1 MPKNIK
7 NKNEYQNMLLKKQSE
22 AKTIRKIVFR
32 VVLAALILL
41 GLAAGAIYVY
51 IQQGLKP
58 VDSANHK
65 PVRVSIPIGSSVGNI
80 AHKFKEAGL
89 IRDEKIFKYYV
100 KFKNASGFRAGEY
113 VLNKSMTMDDMIAL
127 LESGKASFAFQITV
141 PEGQQLTQIAKL
153 IAKNTKYDE
162 KTVMKKLQDK
172 AFINQLRKKYPETL
186 KKDIDNKNIKYPLE
200 GYLYPATY
208 PFDKKDTS
216 LEKIIETMIEPTD
229 EVVKQ
234 YSSQISQKKL
244 TVHQFLTMA
253 SLIEEEATQKVD
265 RGKISSVFYNRLEK
279 KMPLQTDPTVLYALG
294 AHKTKVFLKDLKVK
308 SPYNTYTNKGLPP
321 GPISNAGATS
331 LDAAIHP
338 EKTDYL
344 YFLAAKDGKV
354 IFTKNLKDHNKEKE
368 KHITNQK

>member
-1 MPKNIK
+1 
-7 NKNEYQNMLLKKQSE
+7 MLLNKQSE

-32 VVLAALILL
+32 VLLAAVILL
-41 GLAAGAIYVY
+41 VLAAGAIYVY

-58 VDSANHK
+58 VDSANDK
-65 PVRVSIPIGSSVGNI
+65 PVKVSIPIGSSVGNI

-113 VLNKSMTMDDMIAL
+113 ILNKSMTMDDMITL
-127 LESGKASFAFQITV
+127 LESGKASQNFAFQITV
-141 PEGQQLTQIAKL
+141 PEGQQLSQIAKL
-153 IAKNTKYDE
+153 IAKNTNYNE
-162 KTVMKKLQDK
+162 QTVMKKLQDK
-172 AFINQLRKKYPETL
+172 TFINQLRKKYPETL
-186 KKDIDNKNIKYPLE
+186 KKDIDNKKIKYPLE

-229 EVVKQ
+229 EVVRQ

-294 AHKTKVFLKDLKVK
+294 AHKSKVFLKDLKVK

-321 GPISNAGATS
+321 GPISNAGTTS
-331 LDAAIHP
+331 LDAAINP

-354 IFTKNLKDHNKEKE
+354 IFTKTLKDHNKVKE
-368 KHITNQK
+368 KLITNQK